1 MTPRASPRAFWRG
14 LLLAVLVAIPSF
26 VASEF
31 LLEVLPR
38 PGFHILNIALAVV
51 FGLLFGWISIG
62 LWISVAGA
70 CVSFARWWRRRP
82 PSAAVIPLAAP
93 AAEARTAIVMP
104 VFREDPSRVCAGL
117 EATYRS
123 VAETGRL
130 AAFDF
135 YILSDSNDA
144 DAWVEEEVAWA
155 ALRRRLPPQARIFYR
170 RRRSNIKRKSGNI
183 ADFCRRWG
191 AAYRYMVILDA
202 DSVMTGSAL
211 TALVDAMEKS
221 PTTGLIQTLP
231 AAVGQNTLFGR
242 IQQFSNRLYGPVFA
256 AGLEFWHMNAGHYW
270 GHNAIIRVAPFV
282 RHCALPRLPGRGAF
296 GGEIMSHDF
305 VEAAL
310 LRRAGWDV
318 RLVSGIPGSYE
329 ETPPTLLDELK
340 RDRRWAQ
347 GNLQHTRLIFARG
360 LAIPHRVVFL
370 SGIMSYMSSL
380 LWLLFLLLSSVEVV
394 LHALIPPR
402 YFPHPHMLFPVW
414 PVWHP
419 HWALMLFW
427 FTLAVLFV
435 PKVLAVLLAVV
446 NQRTRGFGGMVRIL
460 AGVALESVLSALLA
474 PVRML
479 FHTAFVV
486 SVLVGRKTQWGP
498 QARGDMSTS
507 WQQALRYHAT
517 GTVLAL
523 LWGGAMYV
531 LSPGYFWWL
540 TPVMGAWVAAIPVS
554 VWISRVGPGLV
565 ARAWGLFVTPEET
578 APPAILR
585 TLARL
590 QHDFAAPARLPLR
603 GFLAAVVDPG
613 VNALHCAL
621 LRERPALSEG
631 IGLARQQLVLNALK
645 GGPQA
650 LGPRER
656 MRILMDRDTLLALHG
671 RIWGLKGPRVGFWL
685 GGLDRPLPAPAPAPV
700 RIPV

>member
-1 MTPRASPRAFWRG
+1 MTSGASWPAFWRS

-31 LLEVLPR
+31 LLEVLPQ
-38 PGFHILNIALAVV
+38 PGYHVLNIALAVV

-70 CVSFARWWRRRP
+70 CVAFGRWWRRKP
-82 PSAAVIPLAAP
+82 ASAAVIPLAP
-93 AAEARTAIVMP
+93 PPAEARTAIVMP
-104 VFREDPSRVCAGL
+104 VFREDPVRVCAGL

-155 ALRRRLPPQARIFYR
+155 ALRRRLPAQARVFYR

-202 DSVMTGSAL
+202 DSVMAGSTL
-211 TALVDAMEKS
+211 VSLVDAMERS

-270 GHNAIIRVAPFV
+270 GHNAIIRIAPFV

-318 RLVSGIPGSYE
+318 RLMSDLPGSYE

-347 GNLQHTRLIFARG
+347 GNLQHTRLVFARG

-380 LWLLFLLLSSVEVV
+380 LWLLLLVLSSVEVV
-394 LHALIPPR
+394 LGALIPPR

-435 PKVLAVLLAVV
+435 PKVLAVLLAFV
-446 NQRTRGFGGMVRIL
+446 NQRTRGFGGAARML
-460 AGVALESVLSALLA
+460 AGVVLESVLSALLA

-486 SVLVGRKTQWGP
+486 SVLIGRKTQWGP

-507 WQQALRYHAT
+507 WRQALRYHT
-517 GTVLAL
+517 GGTVLAL
-523 LWGGAMYV
+523 VWGGAMYA
-531 LSPGYFWWL
+531 LNPGYFWWL
-540 TPVMGAWVAAIPVS
+540 APVMGAWVVAIPVS
-554 VWISRVGPGLV
+554 VWISRVGPGLR
-565 ARAWGLFVTPEET
+565 ARAMGLFLTPEEIT
-578 APPAILR
+578 PPGVLR
-585 TLARL
+585 ILARA
-590 QHDFAAPARLPLR
+590 QRECASRPRLPLR

-621 LRERPALSEG
+621 LRERPAPSEG
-631 IGLARQQLVLNALK
+631 IALARQQLVLNALK

-650 LGPRER
+650 LGARER
-656 MRILMDRDTLLALHG
+656 LRILMDRDTLMLLHE
-671 RIWGLKGPRVGFWL
+671 RIWALKGPRARFWL
-685 GGLDRPLPAPAPAPV
+685 GGLEGAVPAPSPV
-700 RIPV
+700 RIPM